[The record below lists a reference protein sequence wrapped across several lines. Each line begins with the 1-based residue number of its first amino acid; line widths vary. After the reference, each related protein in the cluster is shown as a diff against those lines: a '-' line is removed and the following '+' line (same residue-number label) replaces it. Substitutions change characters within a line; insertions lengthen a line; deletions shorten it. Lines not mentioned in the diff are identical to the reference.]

1 MPMPDLASEDTLVS
15 VYRETLRPLFA
26 FVARRTAG
34 DRTLAEDV
42 TQEAWLRAVA
52 DWSRKGVPREPLA
65 WLCTAA
71 RNLLSNWYRA
81 QARKRLTRVDLELDA
96 QTLAPTTSGAVV
108 AVQQGM
114 ARLRRADAEL
124 LEAFHVDG
132 LSMRDLAASHRCSE
146 KAIEGRL
153 RRARVALARV
163 LEPWI
168 LDGERS

>member
-1 MPMPDLASEDTLVS
+1 MSETATEDTLVN
-15 VYRETLRPLFA
+15 VYRATLRPLYA
-26 FVARRTAG
+26 FVARRAAG

-71 RNLLSNWYRA
+71 RNLLANWYRGE
-81 QARKRLTRVDLELDA
+81 ARKRLTRVELELDA
-96 QTLAPTTSGAVV
+96 QTLEPRSSGAAA

-114 ARLRRADAEL
+114 AQLRRADAEL

-132 LSMRDLAASHRCSE
+132 LSMRDLAANHRCSE

-168 LDGERS
+168 LDGEPS

>member
-1 MPMPDLASEDTLVS
+1 MPDPATEDTLVR
-15 VYRETLRPLFA
+15 VYRETLSPLYA
-26 FVARRTAG
+26 FVARRCAG

-52 DWSRKGVPREPLA
+52 DWTRKGLPREPLA
-65 WLCTAA
+65 WLSTAA
-71 RNLLSNWYRA
+71 RNLLSNWYRGESR
-81 QARKRLTRVDLELDA
+81 QRLRRVELELDE
-96 QTLAPTTSGAVV
+96 QTLAPASSGAAA
-108 AVQQGM
+108 AVQQGL

-132 LSMRDLAASHRCSE
+132 RSMRDLAAAHRCSE

-153 RRARVALARV
+153 RRARVALERV

-168 LDGERS
+168 LDGEPS